1 MVTIES
7 GVPNIGACSIPAAVY
22 HADPCA
28 VPSLSSHCAA
38 TLITRSPAHAWH
50 EHPRL
55 GGGKSKTSKAKQR
68 GSLAHELLL
77 QPAGE
82 VEAGFSV
89 IRADSFRTKAAQRQ
103 RDDALACGLVPVLER
118 EFDAA
123 VIICGKLAAQLIDHG
138 IRLDGAS
145 ELAVFWQEV
154 ASDGTIVQCR
164 GMLDHVSFV
173 DGRIVELKTC
183 RSAHPR
189 AIQQAI
195 EAYAYH
201 IQCEAYRRALACIDP
216 TLAGRV
222 QHTWLFCEL
231 DPPYVVVP
239 AEAAG
244 SMRKLG
250 ESMWLQAVD
259 TWARCIATNDWPSY
273 SRGKVLRV
281 EASPWALE
289 RALETEPDEEEV
301 AA

>member
-1 MVTIES
+1 MVTLES
-7 GVPNIGACSIPAAVY
+7 GVPNIGLRTIPAAVY

-82 VEAGFSV
+82 IDAGVAV

-103 RDDALACGLVPVLER
+103 RDDALDNGKVPVLER

-123 VIICGKLAAQLIDHG
+123 VIVCGKLAAQLLEYG
-138 IRLDGAS
+138 IRLNGTS
-145 ELAVFWQEV
+145 EVAAFWQEV
-154 ASDGTIVQCR
+154 ASDGTVVQCR
-164 GMLDHVSFV
+164 GLLDHVVFV
-173 DGRIVELKTC
+173 EGHIIELKTC

-189 AIQQAI
+189 AIQKAI
-195 EAYAYH
+195 EAYSYH
-201 IQCEAYRRALACIDP
+201 IQCEAYKRALACIDP
-216 TLAGRV
+216 TLGGRV
-222 QHTWLFCEL
+222 RHTWLFCEL
-231 DPPYVVVP
+231 EPPYVIVP

-250 ESMWLQAVD
+250 ESSWLQAVD
-259 TWARCIATNDWPSY
+259 TWANCLATNEWPSY

-289 RALETEPDEEEV
+289 RALETEPEDEEV